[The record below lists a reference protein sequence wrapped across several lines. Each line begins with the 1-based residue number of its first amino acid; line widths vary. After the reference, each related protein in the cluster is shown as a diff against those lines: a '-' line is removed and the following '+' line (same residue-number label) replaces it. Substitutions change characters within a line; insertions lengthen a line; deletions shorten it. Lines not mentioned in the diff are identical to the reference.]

1 MPRGEEHGNAKLT
14 EQDVKEIRRLN
25 SRKKDPWTQVELAKK
40 FGVSKSLINKVI
52 KRVIWD
58 D

>member
-25 SRKKDPWTQVELAKK
+25 SRKKDPWTQVELAKE